1 MKKRISARIEVRN
14 GCSRTSVFIS
24 PKNYKSLKS
33 KKDLEK
39 DWFVECKFYDPEFQ
53 EKYPNGFQFR
63 RRPEKQSTLSEQKEI
78 MKHYVQIMERELD
91 VNNFN
96 PISKTYMAD
105 NSKVL
110 SPTTDFKSAVEIAR
124 LKLIGSDKHLNEVRI
139 AISRFLKSVDALNY
153 SYINVEEVKI
163 WHIKN
168 CLDHCGLSDSYYNKF
183 RQYLKDV
190 FKELV
195 ERGCIDHNPVR
206 DISKRKTVS
215 KIRELISDEKLK
227 YIDKFL
233 MREHYNFYRYK
244 EIFYRSASRSSELFR
259 LQKKHVFLD
268 KQEYIIQIQKGKVYK
283 WVVKP
288 INIDALK
295 YWKEI
300 LDLCK
305 SDEDFLFSK
314 NLEPGKTPIS
324 SRQITIRWNT
334 HVKNGTNIRDCKN
347 QIITVTEDFYAF
359 KYMYLDKLDALQQ
372 NSKNISFDFN
382 LAQTAAAH
390 TSVSTTN
397 IYTIGHKKRENE
409 ILKNIKI

>member
-1 MKKRISARIEVRN
+1 M
-14 GCSRTSVFIS
+14 
-24 PKNYKSLKS
+24 
-33 KKDLEK
+33 
-39 DWFVECKFYDPEFQ
+39 
-53 EKYPNGFQFR
+53 
-63 RRPEKQSTLSEQKEI
+63 
-78 MKHYVQIMERELD
+78 MERELD

-96 PISKTYMAD
+96 PISKIYMAD

-139 AISRFLKSVDALNY
+139 AITRFLKSVDALNY

-168 CLDHCGLSDSYYNKF
+168 CLDHCALSDSYYNKF

-233 MREHYNFYRYK
+233 KREHYNFYRYK

-288 INIDALK
+288 INIDAVK

-305 SDEDFLFSK
+305 SDDDFLFSK
-314 NLEPGKTPIS
+314 NLEPGKTLIS

-334 HVKNGTNIRDCKN
+334 HVKNGTNIRDSKN

-390 TSVSTTN
+390 TNVSTTN

-409 ILKNIKI
+409 ILKSIKI